1 MRISDWSSDVCS
13 SDLRALRV
21 HVEPTQW
28 SGADWSLGKEQ
39 AATSIEGFWIPRPWS
54 TSDACPR
61 RSQPGASG
69 TETVLLPGQTLAVA
83 QFTGDDERG
92 LDNVQSVT
100 PAAFDVLQG
109 LRLRLSG
116 GEHRVTGGGAEC
128 GGSGGRAEVCTKRWI
143 WRGGGSFYKKET

>member
-83 QFTGDDERG
+83 QFTGDDERVF
-92 LDNVQSVT
+92 DTVQRVT
-100 PAAFDVLQG
+100 PDAFDVSRSEEHTSELQS
-109 LRLRLSG
+109 LMRISYAVFCL
-116 GEHRVTGGGAEC
+116 
-128 GGSGGRAEVCTKRWI
+128 K
-143 WRGGGSFYKKET
+143 